1 MIFLD
6 ENSIPIMIESIDI
19 PTISEY
25 FWSYSLKE
33 MDFMLTEIK
42 TFEELVTPSLI
53 ISVMGYVIELPAN
66 WNVLVYSPETSQ
78 LDTVEAFRLAR
89 VNYDLVVYNHRVDR
103 IETNIGESATVL
115 DYFPMSKLRTPSLHK
130 NTMLCHAIGTDHWI
144 CVAPTDNY
152 NKYLKNKVIGDLYV

>member
-6 ENSIPIMIESIDI
+6 ENNIPIMIDSIDV

-25 FWSYSLKE
+25 FWSFSLKE

-66 WNVLVYSPETSQ
+66 WNVLIYSPETSQ
-78 LDTVEAFRLAR
+78 LDTTEVFRLAR
-89 VNYDLVVYNHRVDR
+89 INFDVLVYNHKKDQVS
-103 IETNIGESATVL
+103 TNVGEATVL
-115 DYFPMSKLRTPSLHK
+115 DYYPMSKLRTPSLHK
-130 NTMLCHAIGTDHWI
+130 NTMLCHPIGPDHWI
-144 CVAPTDNY
+144 CVAPTDSY
-152 NKYLKNKVIGDLYV
+152 NKYLKDRVIGDLYE

>member
-25 FWSYSLKE
+25 FWSFSLKE

-42 TFEELVTPSLI
+42 TFEELQTSSIMVAI
-53 ISVMGYVIELPAN
+53 MGYVIELPTK
-66 WNVLVYSPETSQ
+66 WNTLIYSPETSQ
-78 LDTVEAFRLAR
+78 LDVAEVYRLAK
-89 VNYDLVVYNHRVDR
+89 VPFDLLVYNHRTDQV
-103 IETNIGESATVL
+103 ETNVGQPMVL
-115 DYFPMSKLRTPSLHK
+115 DYFPNAKLRTPSLHK
-130 NTMLCHAIGTDHWI
+130 NTMLCHALGPDHWV

-152 NKYLKNKVIGDLYV
+152 NKYLKDKVIGDLYE